1 MSSSIIRE
9 KHIDRVLSEEFECSK
24 DFVKWF
30 CGKVFGFS
38 EVPEG
43 NSFECK
49 SEISQRRSTDDQSSS
64 GETDIHVEVKWETGE
79 LRAMLI
85 EDKITADSQDTQP
98 ERYKK
103 YRQELESQIAPGE
116 SNLTMIKSVL
126 VCPQSWTHSHT
137 KDFEIYDSVLLYEK
151 ISEYFRNRVLNINDE
166 NKFSFEIRKRLL
178 WRATLFENA
187 STQKVYSSE
196 PHLKFTEW
204 NEKAADIVKQLN
216 LNVELIVSPRTKGK
230 GEKKD
235 IRFIEFKCDLHPL
248 DNNNLKIKLKTGN
261 EKKEASI
268 SLEIPKNLACDY
280 ISDFAVNTYGLVC
293 KKTAA
298 GTLMINKTSDSLGKL
313 TILEPADSQ
322 KLLLEEAANS
332 ADYLRDWWNKV
343 YKKYDKELFGN

>member
-9 KHIDRVLSEEFECSK
+9 KHIDRLLSEEFECSK

-126 VCPQSWTHSHT
+126 VCPQSWTHSHI

-196 PHLKFTEW
+196 PHLEFTEW

-216 LNVELIVSPRTKGK
+216 LNVELFVRPRTKGK
-230 GEKKD
+230 GGKRT
-235 IRFIEFKCDLHPL
+235 IRFIEFKCALHPL
-248 DNNNLKIKLKTGN
+248 DNKSVKIKLLTGN
-261 EKKEASI
+261 KNTEAKVFLEVPKELVSDDI
-268 SLEIPKNLACDY
+268 SN
-280 ISDFAVNTYGLVC
+280 FAVNDASLDC
-293 KKTAA
+293 KKTKV
-298 GTLMINKTSDSLGKL
+298 GTLMINKTSHILSKL
-313 TILEPADSQ
+313 TILESADSQ

-343 YKKYDKELFGN
+343 YKKYN